1 MSDKNLNVYSNGST
15 VSLQDS
21 ILMQTVA
28 DNVRTA
34 TVIANNGDGTGVGQ
48 ITDDNGNIHNE
59 GVIFNLA
66 YKVSDLFP
74 DL

>member
-1 MSDKNLNVYSNGST
+1 MSAIYKNGSPVAVT
-15 VSLQDS
+15 DS

-28 DNVRTA
+28 DNVKVGLVLTD
-34 TVIANNGDGTGVGQ
+34 NGDGTGIAQ

-59 GVIFNLA
+59 AVIFNLA